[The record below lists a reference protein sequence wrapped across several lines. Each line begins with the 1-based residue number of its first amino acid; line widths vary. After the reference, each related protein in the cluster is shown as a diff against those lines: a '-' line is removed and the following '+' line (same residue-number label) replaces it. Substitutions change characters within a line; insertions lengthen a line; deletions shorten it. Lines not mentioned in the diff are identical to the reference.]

1 MKSPAVCKQYS
12 QNYGN
17 LDLCPYCLVLL
28 ANKIKQYSIGKIYL
42 KSLFSIL
49 YASFCFFVFFIL
61 NKLNN
66 KKVNFLSYK
75 SFIMGKKGMFIS
87 NCDFFLF
94 TQSSFLKI
102 VPQEY
107 F

>member
-12 QNYGN
+12 QNYGK
-17 LDLCPYCLVLL
+17 LDPCPYCLVLL

-61 NKLNN
+61 NKLKN

-75 SFIMGKKGMFIS
+75 SFIMGKMYVYIY
-87 NCDFFLF
+87 L
-94 TQSSFLKI
+94 
-102 VPQEY
+102 
-107 F
+107 